1 MSGVI
6 GGTAI
11 YLMRTIIIATKG
23 LLVGN
28 MVTTG
33 ILFLVGSLSVIV
45 PPYLWWIAE
54 RERKRYQELHGLMET
69 WSNNGE
75 HDIKD

>member
-11 YLMRTIIIATKG
+11 YLVRVITIATKG

-28 MVTTG
+28 ILTTG
-33 ILFLVGSLSVIV
+33 ILFLVGSLSVIM
-45 PPYLWWIAE
+45 PPYLWWITE
-54 RERKRYQELHGLMET
+54 REKKRYQELHSLMET
-69 WSNNGE
+69 WGNNGE
-75 HDIKD
+75 YDGKE